1 MTELEPAWMLRRR
14 KGSRWRAVLPLLQR
28 QCVRRGQ
35 LTGAVQSWYQ
45 DLLEDRLTHC
55 GHSLD
60 AVFRLTA
67 DRSRSTRC
75 PQAVDANRGPT
86 GDRTIMKTLLLLV
99 LSMVAAARE
108 ATAQEDAQCV
118 RERAAMVETIRA
130 YARSDASV
138 LGQQGL
144 SERVLEA
151 MGQTK
156 RHLFIPER
164 SCSIAYAD
172 RPIPIGLGQTISQP
186 FIVALMTQ
194 LAEVA
199 PDHVVLEVGTGS
211 GYQAAI
217 LAHLAR
223 KVCTIEIIPA
233 LAEAAAKTLRD
244 LAYDNVSVRL
254 GDGYGGWPECG
265 PFDAIVV
272 TAALGQVPPPLIEQ
286 LKVGG
291 RLVMPVG
298 PLTPLSTSRSS
309 KKSPLARRQRAPS
322 PPCASCPSRVQR
334 AGNGEF

>member
-1 MTELEPAWMLRRR
+1 
-14 KGSRWRAVLPLLQR
+14 
-28 QCVRRGQ
+28 
-35 LTGAVQSWYQ
+35 
-45 DLLEDRLTHC
+45 
-55 GHSLD
+55 
-60 AVFRLTA
+60 
-67 DRSRSTRC
+67 
-75 PQAVDANRGPT
+75 
-86 GDRTIMKTLLLLV
+86 MKTLLLLV
-99 LSMVAAARE
+99 LSMVSAARE

-164 SCSIAYAD
+164 SCSMAYAD
-172 RPIPIGLGQTISQP
+172 RPFPIGLGQTISQP

-211 GYQAAI
+211 GYQ
-217 LAHLAR
+217 
-223 KVCTIEIIPA
+223 
-233 LAEAAAKTLRD
+233 
-244 LAYDNVSVRL
+244 
-254 GDGYGGWPECG
+254 ECG

-298 PLTPLSTSRSS
+298 PAYTTQHLTVVEKIGLGNTTTRAVGLVRFVPFTRS
-309 KKSPLARRQRAPS
+309 Q
-322 PPCASCPSRVQR
+322 
-334 AGNGEF
+334 N